1 VFETIAG
8 VRRLR
13 RAWPLAGLLLAAG
26 CALVSGAAFAAGA
39 AHSDA
44 ELQAWADQTL
54 SAAIAQHRA
63 SGIAVAIVRDG
74 NVLFSKGYGH
84 ADLERKVDVD
94 PSLTPFSLGSITKCF
109 TATAIAQLLERG
121 SIQSLDDPANLYLR
135 RIKLPR
141 KNDREVTVRNLVTH
155 RGGIDESI
163 YELATLAAVPVPI
176 TAAAIR
182 ERLPPIVRTPGE
194 NSVYSN
200 IGYGVLGVLI
210 EDVSGLTYGE
220 YLRQNVFV
228 PLNMAHSYIRYD
240 PAQPIAQPVE
250 FGPNGAASPIPQQW
264 AYHPFISSSASLVS
278 TAEDMAKFALGHL
291 GAESGDVPALMN
303 AATAHL
309 MHDRSIANA
318 PSVAGFGM
326 SFIANT
332 WNGTRVTENAG
343 SGPGFQALFILL
355 PDLKTGFV
363 ALIMGGGEE
372 SLRMF
377 ALRQAFLD
385 FYLSPLQPVKGPS
398 AGLSLDRYA
407 GMYQSE
413 RRPHSS
419 SEAVYAAGTTLDVKR
434 DGSDALTINGE
445 RGYREIAA
453 GTFWKA
459 GVVPYVPDDA
469 SSDMYVFVADSN
481 GKVKYVAPYLSVDI
495 YKPVHFDPK
504 TLEALSLALCLLCG
518 TGLLAFLW
526 PRSSGPGR
534 LQRILAGF
542 LGLLA
547 LAVPAV
553 LAGWLHVFGSYIFMI
568 GFGNVLPLQIATAL
582 ASAFAAL
589 ALLFTALAIR
599 DALRTTQSDV
609 PESRPAHWHVA
620 ALSIG
625 ALALSVAF
633 AHYNLIGNHVP

>member
-1 VFETIAG
+1 MFESIAE
-8 VRRLR
+8 RLDVR
-13 RAWPLAGLLLAAG
+13 RAWPVAALLLASG
-26 CALVSGAAFAAGA
+26 SALAATPAP
-39 AHSDA
+39 SDS
-44 ELQAWADQTL
+44 ELQAWADKTL
-54 SAAIAQHRA
+54 SGAIAEHRA

-74 NVLFSKGYGH
+74 NVLYSKGYGH
-84 ADLERKVDVD
+84 ADLERKVEVD

-121 SIQSLDDPANLYLR
+121 AIHSLDDPANLYLR

-141 KNDREVTVRNLVTH
+141 TDDREVTVRNLVTH

-163 YELATLAAVPVPI
+163 HDLATFAPVPVPI

-228 PLNMAHSYIRYD
+228 PLNMTHSYIRYD
-240 PAQPIAQPVE
+240 PAQAIAQPVE
-250 FGPNGAASPIPQQW
+250 FGPNGEPSPIPQQW

-278 TAEDMAKFALGHL
+278 TADDMAKFALGHL
-291 GAESGDVPALMN
+291 AAESGTVPALMN

-318 PSVAGFGM
+318 PNVAGFGM

-332 WNGTRVTENAG
+332 WNGTRVSENAG

-363 ALIMGGGEE
+363 ALIMGGGEQ

-377 ALRQAFLD
+377 ALRQAFLN

-398 AGLSLDRYA
+398 AGLSLDRYT
-407 GMYQSE
+407 GIYQSE

-419 SEAVYAAGTTLDVKR
+419 SEAVYATGTTLDVTR

-445 RGYREIAA
+445 RGYHEIAA
-453 GTFWKA
+453 GTFWKP
-459 GVVPYVPDDA
+459 GIVPYVPDDA
-469 SSDMYVFVADSN
+469 SSDMYAFVADSS
-481 GKVKYVAPYLSVDI
+481 GKVEYVAPYLAVDI
-495 YKPVHFDPK
+495 YKPVRFEPK
-504 TLEALSLALCLLCG
+504 TVEMVSVGLCLLCG

-526 PRSSGPGR
+526 PRTSAGGL
-534 LQRILAGF
+534 LQKILAGA

-553 LAGWLHVFGSYIFMI
+553 LAGGLHVFGSYIFMI

-582 ASAFAAL
+582 ANAFAVLAALFIAL
-589 ALLFTALAIR
+589 ALR
-599 DALRTTQSDV
+599 DRLRTTGGDV
-609 PESRPAHWHVA
+609 TIYGVKRLHVA
-620 ALSIG
+620 ALSI
-625 ALALSVAF
+625 ASLALSVAF
-633 AHYNLIGNHVP
+633 AHYNLIGNHIP